1 MDLDSLFTNE
11 PHPSIRPK
19 FLITYALLEAR
30 ARNLNQEESIDL
42 IEKMLCQFM
51 DKYDYSIRSDPNN
64 YILNFSLTRF
74 KA

>member
-11 PHPSIRPK
+11 THPSIRPR

-51 DKYDYSIRSDPNN
+51 DKYNYSINSETDN
-64 YILNFSLTRF
+64 YALFFSHI
-74 KA
+74 